1 MYQDEQKAILL
12 TKDTTLKETLEPY
25 LYQRYNLRMEST
37 EDVLEI
43 FTKLAADDT
52 PEKYWN
58 LAIIDE
64 TAAGLQTTA
73 QSLKTLK
80 AKYNDIN
87 VLYLSNILEITEPY
101 RKKEMKM
108 RPEYADEEYRQDQM
122 DEQMDNVLGLMV
134 PITRC
139 KCLAEVYDAIPKS
152 MVENYGADWALC
164 SVLRLDEKP
173 LKRGVVTSD
182 YPEVLEEIPYLFPI
196 KGTGYLEEMLFN
208 FKPIHIPDLDKD
220 IPFRDELEEK
230 FFRRYRSSLLLP
242 MQYDGHYIGFLG
254 FFTRTRPRLY
264 NLAELD
270 ILQRFADMCTAAII
284 AHFYKE
290 HGDLDFDEIRR
301 KMEKETLGDTMNNV

>member
-1 MYQDEQKAILL
+1 MYKDEQKAILL

-37 EDVLEI
+37 EDILEI

-52 PEKYWN
+52 PEMYWN

-87 VLYLSNILEITEPY
+87 VVYLSNILEITEPY
-101 RKKEMKM
+101 RKKEMKIP
-108 RPEYADEEYRQDQM
+108 PEYADEDYRLDQM

-134 PITRC
+134 PITKC

-152 MVENYGADWALC
+152 MVENYGVDWALC

-173 LKRGVVTSD
+173 LKRGVATSD
-182 YPEVLEEIPYLFPI
+182 HPEILDIPYLFPI

-220 IPFRDELEEK
+220 IPFRDELEAK

-290 HGDLDFDEIRR
+290 HGDLDLDDIKRR
-301 KMEKETLGDTMNNV
+301 MEKETLGDTMNNV

>member
-1 MYQDEQKAILL
+1 MYKDEQKAILL
-12 TKDTTLKETLEPY
+12 TKDPTLKETLEPY
-25 LYQRYNLRMEST
+25 LLQRYNLRMESS
-37 EDVLEI
+37 EDILEV
-43 FTKLAADDT
+43 FTKLAEDDT
-52 PEKYWN
+52 PEMYWN

-64 TAAGLQTTA
+64 TVAGLQTTA

-80 AKYNDIN
+80 AKYHDIN
-87 VLYLSNILEITEPY
+87 VLYLSNILEITDPY
-101 RKKEMKM
+101 REKEMEIH
-108 RPEYADEEYRQDQM
+108 PHYADEEYRLDQM
-122 DEQMDNVLGLMV
+122 DEQMDKVLDLMV
-134 PITRC
+134 PITKC
-139 KCLAEVYDAIPKS
+139 KGLAEVYDAIPKN
-152 MVENYGADWALC
+152 MVEMCGVDWALC

-173 LKRGVVTSD
+173 LKRGVATSD
-182 YPEVLEEIPYLFPI
+182 HPEVLEEIPYLFPI

-208 FKPIHIPDLDKD
+208 FKPIHIPDLDRD

-254 FFTRTRPRLY
+254 FFTKTRPRLY

-290 HGDLDFDEIRR
+290 HGNVDLDELKR
-301 KMEKETLGDTMNNV
+301 KMKKETLGDTMNNL